1 MIHDISE
8 TRAQEQSRET
18 RAKDG
23 DKSFQ
28 VALWSVWTLIVV
40 GFALFEWQAQL
51 ASERG
56 VSVVGLI
63 IHTLLVGLVGL
74 VIITWAEL
82 RLDPRRFSE

>member
-1 MIHDISE
+1 M
-8 TRAQEQSRET
+8 
-18 RAKDG
+18 
-23 DKSFQ
+23 
-28 VALWSVWTLIVV
+28 
-40 GFALFEWQAQL
+40 FEWQAQL